1 MNIDYFLQE
10 LDDKFFQNGT
20 FFKHGKAAQ
29 ESCINVIKSYF
40 LKKNLVIVSKT
51 EWEKLKKKEMYD
63 SIKESIDSLHPDRV
77 D

>member
-20 FFKHGKAAQ
+20 FFKHGNAAQ

-51 EWEKLKKKEMYD
+51 EWERLTNEK
-63 SIKESIDSLHPDRV
+63 
-77 D
+77 

>member
-29 ESCINVIKSYF
+29 E
-40 LKKNLVIVSKT
+40 
-51 EWEKLKKKEMYD
+51 
-63 SIKESIDSLHPDRV
+63 
-77 D
+77 